1 MYSPKIEEKLVR
13 KLYLLKMSYT
23 SIGTNKPMT
32 DMVKEALEEYI
43 PKVINQILSSGGS
56 ILKPDELG
64 VKE

>member
-1 MYSPKIEEKLVR
+1 MYSPKIEENLVR

-23 SIGTNKPMT
+23 SVGINKPMT

-56 ILKPDELG
+56 ILNPDELG